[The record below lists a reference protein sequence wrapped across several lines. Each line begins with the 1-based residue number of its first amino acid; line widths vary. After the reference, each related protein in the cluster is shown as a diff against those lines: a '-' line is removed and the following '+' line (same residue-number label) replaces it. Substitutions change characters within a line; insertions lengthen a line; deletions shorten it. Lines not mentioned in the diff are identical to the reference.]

1 MKLIISRMIAD
12 LMDYSEIGEHDFDIT
27 VEYEGSNVV
36 VVESDD
42 VLFFLE
48 NHYNEWKML
57 TKGITISQQYEYLKT
72 CFQHYLSEMQNSM
85 NRIYAALVTEYD
97 PTSDYIRHEQQSYKH
112 THSNAF
118 SKSALN
124 STIDLQT
131 VTEYNSTVADDIKI
145 YDNVNVSDARATNK
159 TGDDT
164 VTMNGKQSAQS
175 SGTDSTIDVRLK
187 NDNQRDVTGNN
198 SSPQDMIQKEIEL
211 RLQHDFSDIII
222 NGFADRYLFLCA
234 EG

>member
-12 LMDYSEIGEHDFDIT
+12 LMNYSEIGEHDFDIT

-72 CFQHYLSEMQNSM
+72 CFQHYLAEMQNSM
-85 NRIYAALVTEYD
+85 NRIYAALMTEYD
-97 PTSDYIRHEQQSYKH
+97 PTSDYIRHEQQSYKN
-112 THSNAF
+112 THSNAY

-131 VTEYNSTVADDIKI
+131 VTDYNSTLSDDIKT
-145 YDNVNVSDARATNK
+145 YDSVNVSDARATNK
-159 TGDDT
+159 TGNDT
-164 VTMNGKQSAQS
+164 TTMNGKQSTQS

-187 NDNQRDVTGNN
+187 TDNQRDVTGNN

>member
-27 VEYEGSNVV
+27 VEYEGNNIV

-85 NRIYAALVTEYD
+85 NRIYAALISEYD
-97 PTSDYIRHEQQSYKH
+97 PTSDYIRHEQQSYKN

-131 VTEYNSTVADDIKI
+131 VTEYNSTVADDIKT
-145 YDNVNVSDARATNK
+145 YDSVNVLDARATNK

-164 VTMNGKQSAQS
+164 VTMNGKQSTQS

-187 NDNQRDVTGNN
+187 TDNQRDVSGNN

>member
-1 MKLIISRMIAD
+1 MIAD

-27 VEYEGSNVV
+27 VEYEGNNIV

-85 NRIYAALVTEYD
+85 NRIYAALISEYD
-97 PTSDYIRHEQQSYKH
+97 PTSDYIRHEQQSYKN

-131 VTEYNSTVADDIKI
+131 VTEYNSTVADDIKT
-145 YDNVNVSDARATNK
+145 YDSVNVLDARATNK

-164 VTMNGKQSAQS
+164 VTMNGKQSTQS

-187 NDNQRDVTGNN
+187 TDNQRDVSGNN

>member
-1 MKLIISRMIAD
+1 MRLIISRMIAD

-85 NRIYAALVTEYD
+85 NRIYAALMTEYD
-97 PTSDYIRHEQQSYKH
+97 PTSDYIRHEQQSYKN
-112 THSNAF
+112 THSNAY

-131 VTEYNSTVADDIKI
+131 VTEYNSTVADDIKT
-145 YDNVNVSDARATNK
+145 YDSINVADARATNK

-164 VTMNGKQSAQS
+164 VTMNGKQSTQS

-187 NDNQRDVTGNN
+187 TDNQRDVIGNN

>member
-72 CFQHYLSEMQNSM
+72 CFQHYLAEMQNSM
-85 NRIYAALVTEYD
+85 NRIYAALMTEYD
-97 PTSDYIRHEQQSYKH
+97 PTSDYIRHEQQSYKN
-112 THSNAF
+112 THSNAY

-131 VTEYNSTVADDIKI
+131 VTEYNSTLSDDIKT
-145 YDNVNVSDARATNK
+145 YDSVNVSDARATNK
-159 TGDDT
+159 TGNDT
-164 VTMNGKQSAQS
+164 TTMNGKQSTQS

-187 NDNQRDVTGNN
+187 TDNQRDVTGNN